1 MENGNDENRRGG
13 GNGGFLTRYKNNGD
27 RPFEALFT

>member
-13 GNGGFLTRYKNNGD
+13 GSGGFLSGTKITGS
-27 RPFEALFT
+27 PLAALFT